1 MRMAGERKRPS
12 VVVRFSRQGGWGGQ
26 KKDGLRLLHCDKSEF
41 SMTSNMTA
49 NIAAIINDVIGPQLV
64 KFHNIHIIPCSYH
77 KQKLSTQFL
86 NIVTQPSLKPE
97 IQPFSF
103 GRGVGLWY

>member
-12 VVVRFSRQGGWGGQ
+12 VAVRFSRQGVGGVQ

-49 NIAAIINDVIGPQLV
+49 NSAAIINDVPGPQRV

-77 KQKLSTQFL
+77 KQKLS
-86 NIVTQPSLKPE
+86 P
-97 IQPFSF
+97 
-103 GRGVGLWY
+103 

>member
-12 VVVRFSRQGGWGGQ
+12 VGVRFSRGGGGGAQ

-49 NIAAIINDVIGPQLV
+49 NSAAIINDVPGPQRV
-64 KFHNIHIIPCSYH
+64 KFHNIQIIPCSYH
-77 KQKLSTQFL
+77 KQKLS
-86 NIVTQPSLKPE
+86 P
-97 IQPFSF
+97 
-103 GRGVGLWY
+103 

>member
-1 MRMAGERKRPS
+1 MAGERKRPS
-12 VVVRFSRQGGWGGQ
+12 VGVRFSGGRWGLT
-26 KKDGLRLLHCDKSEF
+26 KKDGYRLLNCDKSDF
-41 SMTSNMTA
+41 SMTSKLG
-49 NIAAIINDVIGPQLV
+49 DVPGPQRV

-86 NIVTQPSLKPE
+86 NIATQPSPKPE

>member
-1 MRMAGERKRPS
+1 MRMAVERKRPS
-12 VVVRFSRQGGWGGQ
+12 VVVRFSRQGGRGGGGE

-49 NIAAIINDVIGPQLV
+49 NSAAIINDVPGPQRV

-77 KQKLSTQFL
+77 KQKLS
-86 NIVTQPSLKPE
+86 P
-97 IQPFSF
+97 
-103 GRGVGLWY
+103 